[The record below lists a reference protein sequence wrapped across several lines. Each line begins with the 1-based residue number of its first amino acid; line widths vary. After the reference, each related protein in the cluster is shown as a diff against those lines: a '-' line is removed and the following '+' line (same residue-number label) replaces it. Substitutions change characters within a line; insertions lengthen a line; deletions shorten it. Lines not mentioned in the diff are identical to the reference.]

1 MRKLKLDAED
11 LILESFDSLV
21 LDDGRNGTVHGNWT
35 HVWEC
40 QRTNDPRLRECV
52 TPYFECATN
61 GWTCIWCGGPVEP
74 TAFC

>member
-11 LILESFDSLV
+11 LIVESFDSV
-21 LDDGRNGTVHGNWT
+21 KPHDAEKGTVRANWT
-35 HVWEC
+35 DLYDC

-52 TPYFECATN
+52 TPYFECGTN
-61 GWTCIWCGGPVEP
+61 GWTCVWCGGPIEP